1 MTQLIEWTEEPE
13 DSETE
18 KGLEPWN
25 QFFPPGV
32 GQVVG
37 SLTQLL
43 MPGGSPAQQE
53 EFSVQEGGKRPG
65 QVSISEGVTE

>member
-18 KGLEPWN
+18 EGLRPSN
-25 QFFPPGV
+25 QAFPPGV
-32 GQVVG
+32 RQVVG

-43 MPGGSPAQQE
+43 MLGGSPTQQA
-53 EFSVQEGGKRPG
+53 EFSVQE
-65 QVSISEGVTE
+65 